1 MTKSVFGDELL
12 KIKVEKIDEVGIKYS
27 SCYKKTILPHRFD
40 GEFVKVS
47 SCHIMTSMFKI

>member
-12 KIKVEKIDEVGIKYS
+12 KIKVEKIVIKYS
-27 SCYKKTILPHRFD
+27 SCYERTILPNRFD